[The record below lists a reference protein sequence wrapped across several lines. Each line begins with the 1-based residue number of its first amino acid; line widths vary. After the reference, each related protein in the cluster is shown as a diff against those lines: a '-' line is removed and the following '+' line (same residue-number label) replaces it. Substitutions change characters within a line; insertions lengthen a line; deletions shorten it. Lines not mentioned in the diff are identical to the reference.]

1 MMSDILLKVA
11 AALQVHTS
19 AAKDRMRD
27 QVGAEVVQVIMIMGI
42 VAVLIVLILAPG
54 SPINDE
60 IRTLANTVKSKL
72 SIAGS

>member
-11 AALQVHTS
+11 AALQVQTS
-19 AAKDRMRD
+19 AAKDRMRE

-60 IRTLANTVKSKL
+60 IKNLASTVKSKL